1 MTTLDQFRD
10 LLQSIPYPCVTI
22 YEQSRIVLSNR
33 YAEHLFGYTAEE
45 LAGRLIDTLLPKL
58 LRGVHIR
65 HGDNYHPDNRNSRS
79 IDEPVE
85 LIAFHRDGSM
95 LPVEIGLSPV
105 EMNGDHFIL
114 AIIHDITRHKQT
126 EEKLRRLQEQFS
138 QQSARLISLSEG
150 GNLASSNINN

>member
-10 LLQSIPYPCVTI
+10 LLQSIPYACVTI

-45 LAGRLIDTLLPKL
+45 LAGRLINTLLPKL
-58 LRGVHIR
+58 FRDGHIQD
-65 HGDNYHPDNRNSRS
+65 GDKYYLNNRNSRS

-85 LIAFHRDGSM
+85 LIAFHRNGSM
-95 LPVEIGLSPV
+95 IPVEIGLSSV

-126 EEKLRRLQEQFS
+126 EERLRRLQEQFS

-150 GNLASSNINN
+150 GNPVSSSITI